1 MATLV
6 VATNITTQKA
16 TNDLQIS
23 LKFPITSPSTT
34 KVVGNILQL
43 ANGPLIEV

>member
-6 VATNITTQKA
+6 VATNIRIQKA
-16 TNDLQIS
+16 TNDLQMS
-23 LKFPITSPSTT
+23 LKLPITSPSTT

-43 ANGPLIEV
+43 ANGSLINV